1 MKKNKMIL
9 VACMM
14 MSCSFMSV
22 KAEEITEDGASDM
35 TITRTIPSTYS
46 VKIPKTIELGTEAT
60 KSFNVNITGNIA
72 PDKILK
78 VSASSKVSMTR
89 QGDSTYAKDASM
101 SFGGLSLNHTALEK
115 GMDASG
121 NISFNEIK
129 AGVYSGVATFN
140 ISLETIVG

>member
-1 MKKNKMIL
+1 MTIA
-9 VACMM
+9 ACMM
-14 MSCSFMSV
+14 LSCSFMSV
-22 KAEEITEDGASDM
+22 KAEEITEDGAANM

-46 VKIPKTIELGTEAT
+46 VKIPKTIELGTEAM

-89 QGDSTYAKDASM
+89 QGDSTYAKDATM

-115 GMDASG
+115 GMDGGG
-121 NISFNEIK
+121 NISFTETK
-129 AGVYSGVATFN
+129 AGVYSGVATFK
-140 ISLETIVG
+140 IGLETIVG